1 MEGDFSRLSQL
12 FNQLKDA
19 DCAGLTNRNNSI
31 LTYERISSWSSSTNM
46 AALFVKSTQVL
57 NSYQRQLSNLS
68 VKSSFLFK
76 NSIMTAYLECITLF
90 QTLLKVHFEFKRNSF
105 SITFLYQVTVL
116 IHVLK
121 FQYIYSIHFTL
132 IFVDCHLDKTLF
144 RDNRT
149 GTWEVT

>member
-1 MEGDFSRLSQL
+1 
-12 FNQLKDA
+12 
-19 DCAGLTNRNNSI
+19 
-31 LTYERISSWSSSTNM
+31 
-46 AALFVKSTQVL
+46 
-57 NSYQRQLSNLS
+57 
-68 VKSSFLFK
+68 
-76 NSIMTAYLECITLF
+76 MTAYLECITLF

-116 IHVLK
+116 IYVLK